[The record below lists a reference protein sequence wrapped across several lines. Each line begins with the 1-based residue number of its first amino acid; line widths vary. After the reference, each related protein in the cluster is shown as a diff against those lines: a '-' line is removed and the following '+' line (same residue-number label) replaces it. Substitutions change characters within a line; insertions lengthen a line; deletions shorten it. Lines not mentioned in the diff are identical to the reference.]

1 MSTHPWISFAITRFY
16 CSSQQN
22 NGFSIF
28 FLGVETWVV
37 TREDACWRR
46 LRGQN
51 NEETNV
57 FKRPL
62 GKAHYWRGQRNQTN
76 DDNKEIVAQFEREYK
91 SSDAIILFRHW
102 SRPTKRPRTIGQW
115 CRLGASIYIVR
126 TAPDCISLA
135 VKSLKE
141 LLCEVIATPPSRYE
155 SLPATSSIVPDAL
168 VENHPCA
175 P

>member
-1 MSTHPWISFAITRFY
+1 MPVDGGSAAKITKRRT
-16 CSSQQN
+16 SS
-22 NGFSIF
+22 S
-28 FLGVETWVV
+28 
-37 TREDACWRR
+37 D
-46 LRGQN
+46 
-51 NEETNV
+51 
-57 FKRPL
+57 PS
-62 GKAHYWRGQRNQTN
+62 
-76 DDNKEIVAQFEREYK
+76 EIVAQFEREYK

-168 VENHPCA
+168 VENPDFRSA
-175 P
+175 G